1 MLGKSSTVR
10 NEPAPVQDGL
20 VKKNVNIRR
29 LPICHVSGFFTI
41 LHNCKCDRLSVLHT
55 ALSKQ
60 VAHLS

>member
-20 VKKNVNIRR
+20 VKKLLKYVD
-29 LPICHVSGFFTI
+29 CHVSGFLTI
-41 LHNCKCDRLSVLHT
+41 LHNCKCDRLSVLST

-60 VAHLS
+60 VTHLS